1 MKIVILSLRTVNDKI
16 VINYNLTA
24 LLTDYFNHHSPTLKI
39 ELPTVTIYLS
49 KYAYLN
55 RYKIYSDG
63 IHSFMVFQ
71 YKKPDTKLVLKML
84 IEHSKKMPVLKVG
97 TKHKKVA

>member
-1 MKIVILSLRTVNDKI
+1 MVLLNIRQVGDKSIVGYD
-16 VINYNLTA
+16 LTH
-24 LLTDYFNHHSPTLKI
+24 LLCEYFNHRSPTLKI
-39 ELPTVTIYLS
+39 ELPTGTIYLS

-63 IHSFMVFQ
+63 IYSFMAFQ

-84 IEHSKKMPVLKVG
+84 IEHAKKVPVLKGVRAY
-97 TKHKKVA
+97 KKTA